1 MAKYLN
7 EAGLALYDAKIKER
21 LAQKADAAGVPAK
34 VSELA
39 NDAGY
44 ITAEDLP
51 AAPAK
56 VSELENDA
64 GYVTA
69 EDLPAAPAKVSELEN
84 DAGYLTIADVP
95 EGTAASSTVPKMD
108 GEANPGVEVAFARGD
123 HVHPTDTS
131 RLAVDGDGSNVTV
144 SFTPA
149 DGRVA
154 MESGDALAAIV
165 GKVAKYLADLGLLAF
180 KDGVL
185 LADLDAAVL
194 ASLAKADTALQ
205 GYTETDPTVPAWA
218 KEASKPSYTAAEVGA
233 IPAEQADEFA
243 RKSDLASVYRYK
255 GSVAAVS
262 DLPGDSVVGDVWNV
276 EDTGMNY
283 GWTGSVWDPL
293 GQIFEIEAITAAE
306 IDAIMNG

>member
-34 VSELA
+34 VSEL
-39 NDAGY
+39 
-44 ITAEDLP
+44 
-51 AAPAK
+51 
-56 VSELENDA
+56 ENDA

-69 EDLPAAPAKVSELEN
+69 
-84 DAGYLTIADVP
+84 ADVP
-95 EGTAASSTVPKMD
+95 EGVAASSTVPKMD
-108 GEANPGVEVAFARGD
+108 GEANPGGEAGFARGD

-149 DGRVA
+149 AGRA
-154 MESGDALAAIV
+154 ALESGDGLGVIAGKAAR
-165 GKVAKYLADLGLLAF
+165 YLADLGLLAF
-180 KDGVL
+180 KDGVS

-218 KEASKPSYTAAEVGA
+218 KAADKPAYTAAEVGA
-233 IPAEQADEFA
+233 VPAEQAEEFA

-262 DLPGDSVVGDVWNV
+262 DLPGNSAVGDVWNV

-293 GQIFEIEAITAAE
+293 GQLFEIEAITAAE
-306 IDAIMNG
+306 VDAIVNG